1 MGLCVVMNRCAAVEG
16 SAEGGERGKEERK
29 EEDSTQ
35 MGEEEQEMDS
45 TGVCCG
51 NCPLRVDD
59 YLLDCSFTTK
69 RLLFD
74 S

>member
-1 MGLCVVMNRCAAVEG
+1 MGLCVVMNRRAAVEG
-16 SAEGGERGKEERK
+16 GAEGGERGKEER
-29 EEDSTQ
+29 EEVGEEAV
-35 MGEEEQEMDS
+35 GEEEQEMDS
-45 TGVCCG
+45 TGVCCS

-69 RLLFD
+69 SLLFD